1 VPTTA
6 TRIAHVAA
14 PAGKREAR
22 IGEVETTS
30 TCRRERLEGKI
41 QERYGLAKD

>member
-1 VPTTA
+1 MSPRRRGSA
-6 TRIAHVAA
+6 R
-14 PAGKREAR
+14 R
-22 IGEVETTS
+22 IGEVETAS